1 MAAKSIRLDDVS
13 STVTYV
19 GEAPVGASP
28 TSPIWRISRITL
40 SGTETIIQYAGG
52 STAWNSIWEDR
63 ASLTYI

>member
-19 GEAPVGASP
+19 GEASVGASP